1 MYERLNRESKT
12 IIYNSITIAKD
23 CNTLHFKI
31 LAMSKNQFSVL
42 QYQQPLKSYALTL
55 TKDQESASDLL
66 QETMY
71 RAFKNRD
78 KFTMGTNLK
87 GWLYTIM
94 RNIFINNYRSRKRRQ
109 VVFDSSDNQ
118 YLLDSNAGASSN
130 AAEGA
135 VLHDEI
141 KALVSNLRE
150 DYRVPFMMAYQGH
163 KYDDIAQ
170 QLDVPLGTIK
180 SRIFL
185 ARKTLKAEIKKTY
198 RIDHIE
204 ELVA

>member
-1 MYERLNRESKT
+1 
-12 IIYNSITIAKD
+12 
-23 CNTLHFKI
+23 
-31 LAMSKNQFSVL
+31 MSHKQFSVL

-71 RAFKNRD
+71 RALKNKD
-78 KFTMGTNLK
+78 KFTIGTNLK

-118 YLLDSNAGASSN
+118 YLLDSNVGSSKN
-130 AAEGA
+130 EAEGA

-141 KALVSNLRE
+141 AELVRNLRE
-150 DYRVPFMMAYQGH
+150 DYRVPFVMAYQGH
-163 KYDDIAQ
+163 KYDDIATE
-170 QLDVPLGTIK
+170 LGVPLGTIK

-185 ARKTLKAEIKKTY
+185 ARKTLQNEIKRTY
-198 RIDHIE
+198 RINHVD

>member
-1 MYERLNRESKT
+1 
-12 IIYNSITIAKD
+12 
-23 CNTLHFKI
+23 
-31 LAMSKNQFSVL
+31 MSKNQFSVL